1 MTAAIAPPVSAAE
14 FLQLV
19 AKYLK
24 ALGDP
29 AALHAQESNLF
40 DLGLD
45 STAALSLLMEIE
57 ERYGV
62 TFPDSLL
69 SDSTFETA
77 EALKRG
83 LGVAVRD
90 PRLSQR
96 GSRLAPGDQIRARP
110 GKHAIS
116 AAVFARR
123 VAGHGR
129 GLASA
134 RHGSHLHR
142 HRLGTSRARALRH
155 GAQESE
161 VGADR
166 LEHRIE
172 PPARAHDAAHL
183 RMSLQ

>member
-1 MTAAIAPPVSAAE
+1 VTAAIAPQVSADE

-29 AALHAQESNLF
+29 AALTPQSNLF

-83 LGVAVRD
+83 LD
-90 PRLSQR
+90 TL
-96 GSRLAPGDQIRARP
+96 LAT
-110 GKHAIS
+110 
-116 AAVFARR
+116 R
-123 VAGHGR
+123 V
-129 GLASA
+129 
-134 RHGSHLHR
+134 
-142 HRLGTSRARALRH
+142 
-155 GAQESE
+155 
-161 VGADR
+161 
-166 LEHRIE
+166 
-172 PPARAHDAAHL
+172 
-183 RMSLQ
+183 